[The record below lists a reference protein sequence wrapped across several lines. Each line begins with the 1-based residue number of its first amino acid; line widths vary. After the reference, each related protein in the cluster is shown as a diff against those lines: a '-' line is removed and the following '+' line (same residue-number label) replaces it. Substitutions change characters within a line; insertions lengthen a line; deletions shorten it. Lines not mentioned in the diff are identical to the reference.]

1 MRDWLADVRKAK
13 DMTQLDVAKK
23 LGISEAYYSY
33 IENGDRQK
41 KMELALAAKLS
52 VIFEI
57 PIEEIIELESMEGG

>member
-52 VIFEI
+52 VIFEM
-57 PIEEIIELESMEGG
+57 PIEKIIELESMEGG